1 MGRSSGLIVMSIDY
15 IVSMVEKRLAML
27 EQARRNSEAVGDIEG
42 VVRVDAE
49 IVEAK
54 ATLAKLKPIAN

>member
-1 MGRSSGLIVMSIDY
+1 MSIDY

-42 VVRVDAE
+42 VVRVDEE
-49 IVEAK
+49 ITTAK
-54 ATLAKLKPIAN
+54 ATIDKLKSVAA

>member
-1 MGRSSGLIVMSIDY
+1 VMSIDY

-42 VVRVDAE
+42 VVRVDEE

-54 ATLAKLKPIAN
+54 ATLAALRGLS

>member
-1 MGRSSGLIVMSIDY
+1 MSIDY

-27 EQARRNSEAVGDIEG
+27 EQARRNSDAVGDFDG
-42 VVRVDAE
+42 VVRVAAE

-54 ATLAKLKPIAN
+54 ATLAKMRGLS

>member
-27 EQARRNSEAVGDIEG
+27 EQARRNSEAVGDIDG

>member
-1 MGRSSGLIVMSIDY
+1 MSIDY

-42 VVRVDAE
+42 VVRFDEE

-54 ATLAKLKPIAN
+54 ATLAKMRGLS

>member
-1 MGRSSGLIVMSIDY
+1 MNVMSIDY

-42 VVRVDAE
+42 VVRFDEE

-54 ATLAKLKPIAN
+54 ATLAKMRGLS

>member
-1 MGRSSGLIVMSIDY
+1 MSIDY

-27 EQARRNSEAVGDIEG
+27 EQARRNSEAVGDIES
-42 VVRVDAE
+42 VVRLDEE
-49 IVEAK
+49 ILEAK

>member
-1 MGRSSGLIVMSIDY
+1 MMSIDY

-27 EQARRNSEAVGDIEG
+27 EQARRNSEAVGDIDG